1 MTMQRVLSTDAQNEF
16 QFVMDQVCSGLGPVL
31 ITGMRGNAVLVC
43 EEEWQRLNER
53 LQSLEGPEVQKSCLD
68 QLEQIVEAHT
78 EGVLAR
84 D

>member
-1 MTMQRVLSTDAQNEF
+1 MQRVPSTDAQNEF

-31 ITGMRGNAVLVC
+31 ITGARGNAVLVR
-43 EEEWQRLNER
+43 EEDWRRLH
-53 LQSLEGPEVQKSCLD
+53 QKLEALLIPALRDSTLD

-78 EGVLAR
+78 EGTAAH

>member
-1 MTMQRVLSTDAQNEF
+1 MAMQRVPSNDAQNEF

-31 ITGMRGNAVLVC
+31 ITGARGNAVLVR
-43 EEEWQRLNER
+43 ERDWQLLHEK
-53 LQSLEGPEVQKSCLD
+53 LEALEIPSLRENALG

-78 EGVLAR
+78 GGPAAQ